1 MSKKKNKKKK
11 KHPNRRTKLDRIEP
25 QALPQYLDLDL
36 IFCTMAKKYRL
47 EKNLLKAIA
56 LIESKLDV
64 RACQHEPE
72 FFEQVLKLQD
82 AWKDKDPKIVSSSY
96 GLFRI
101 MFTTAWRLGFRGQ
114 AEDLYNPVINTELG
128 AKLLRQLKV
137 GIRTTP
143 NVLLWPLDIALARWH
158 GGSQG
163 NPGEDGLLQD
173 QAYVNKVLAVYWG
186 LIGEEEDCE

>member
-1 MSKKKNKKKK
+1 
-11 KHPNRRTKLDRIEP
+11 LDRIEP
-25 QALPQYLDLDL
+25 QALPQNLDLDL

-47 EKNLLKAIA
+47 EKNLLKAVA
-56 LIESKLDV
+56 LVDSKLDV
-64 RACQHEPE
+64 RAYRHEPE

-128 AKLLRQLKV
+128 AKLLRQLKDRV
-137 GIRTTP
+137 RSTNNIH
-143 NVLLWPLDIALARWH
+143 LWPLDIALARWH
-158 GGSQG
+158 GGSTW
-163 NPGEDGLLQD
+163 NPGADGLLQD
-173 QAYVNKVLAVYWG
+173 QPYVNDVLGAYWG
-186 LIGEEEDCE
+186 LMGEEENCE